1 MKYKV
6 RYYGFVIV
14 EAEDAQEALDKAQND
29 EEEYGEY
36 EWEYPERLFGE
47 EG

>member
-14 EAEDAQEALDKAQND
+14 EADDAQGALDKAQND
-29 EEEYGEY
+29 EAEYGEY
-36 EWEYPERLFGE
+36 EWDSPECVSE
-47 EG
+47 DE